1 MRLSRV
7 KLIGFKSFV
16 DPTTIELESDLVCIV
31 GPNGCGKSN
40 TIDAVRWV
48 LGESS
53 AKHLRGESMAD
64 VIFNGSTSRKPVG
77 QASVELVFDN
87 SDGTLGGEYASYAE
101 ISVKRLVTR
110 DGQSH
115 YFLNGVRCRRRDITH
130 IFLGTGLG
138 PRSYAIIEQG
148 MISRLIESKPDELR
162 HYLEETAGISKYKDR
177 RRETELRMQH
187 TRDNLDR
194 LNDLRDELNKQQEKL
209 KRQSEAA
216 ARFKV
221 LREEERLLEA
231 QLHALHW
238 RELNVKAQQQQ
249 AVLAQAESKA
259 EAHQT
264 AITSIDNQLETLRQS
279 HDTQSD
285 HLQSVQSHFY
295 MKGSEVARL
304 EQELKHIKQRAEQF
318 TEEQTQVV
326 QDLAELRQELA
337 MHRENTENLRVR
349 SKELE
354 PLLLSREFHE
364 SETAQRLRE
373 AENAMEAWQIT
384 WETINRDWHQVS
396 QKAHG
401 EQTTIT
407 HLETATVKAKER
419 IQKLSEQLSLVQ
431 AGVLAAQLQVVEQ
444 AIIDKQQVFNE
455 RKVQLENS
463 QQAIVTQKAANLEI
477 QQRWDRAKDT
487 LSHTKA
493 ELASTQALQQAALGQ
508 KDDKLNA
515 WLTQRSLISA
525 PRLAQEILVETG
537 YEKAVETVLGDT
549 LQAVCVDVLHDIADH
564 IDSLA
569 SCKARFVQHNHSQQ
583 PAPAHSLLAKV
594 KSSVLDL
601 APWLS
606 HVTVVDDLAQALRVQ
621 SSLKAHESVIT
632 VDGVWLGQDWIRVS
646 AQVADQQS
654 VLVREQKIHA
664 LTQDI
669 ESQER
674 TLAEL
679 NEAIRSGRE
688 QLEDLEMAR
697 DDAQKSLNEQH
708 RALSES
714 RAELQ
719 SIQKEHQQAEQR
731 RKQIEQ
737 EIKELTQHLEADEL
751 KVKTTRQSLAQNL
764 DDMHRLERD
773 REIQMGLK
781 ESILKRHQETKQSA
795 KLAHDQFQQ
804 AKIEQSQ
811 VESKLSSAAHNL
823 DRMVAQEV
831 KLNDREIW
839 LNEQLLTNN
848 APMSEMEASLATKLV
863 ERASADDAL
872 QIARESLDSV
882 AHALRAAENQRGQ
895 TEQLL
900 SVCRSE
906 LEGLRLAISE
916 IIVRRTTI
924 EEQMT
929 ASEHPLEA
937 IISQLLDSATAKETS
952 TLLDTT
958 RDRIKRLGPINLAAI
973 DEYEATHE
981 RQAYLDAQ
989 HLDLS
994 QALETLTNAIAKID
1008 KETKDRF
1015 KETFDKVNH
1024 NLSTLFP
1031 SVFGG
1036 GEAYLELTGEDLL
1049 DTGITIMARPPG
1061 KRNATIHLLSGG
1073 EKTLTALA
1081 LVFSLFKLNPSPF
1094 CMLDEVDAPLDDSNV
1109 GRFCN
1114 LLKEMA
1120 KSVQFI
1126 FITHNKLT
1134 MEVGEHMMGVT
1145 MKEPGVSRI
1154 VSVNINEVWNY
1165 NGFWLW

>member
-7 KLIGFKSFV
+7 KLVGFKSFV
-16 DPTTIELESDLVCIV
+16 DATTIELESDLVCIV

-53 AKHLRGESMAD
+53 AKHLRGESMSD

-101 ISVKRLVTR
+101 ISVKRMVTR
-110 DGQSH
+110 DGQSN

-162 HYLEETAGISKYKDR
+162 QYLEETAGISKYKDR

-194 LNDLRDELNKQQEKL
+194 LNDLRDELAKQQEKL
-209 KRQSEAA
+209 QRQSEAA
-216 ARFKV
+216 AKFKV
-221 LREEERLLEA
+221 LREEERMLEA
-231 QLHALHW
+231 QLHGLYW
-238 RELNVKAQQQQ
+238 RELHVKAQQQQ

-259 EAHQT
+259 EGHQT
-264 AITSIDNQLETLRQS
+264 AITGLDNQLETLRQS

-285 HLQSVQSHFY
+285 HLQTTQSHFY

-318 TEEQTQVV
+318 SQERTQVV
-326 QDLAELRQELA
+326 QDLAELRQELK
-337 MHRENTENLRVR
+337 MHRENTEALRIRAKELVPALL
-349 SKELE
+349 SKEA
-354 PLLLSREFHE
+354 LSSE
-364 SETAQRLRE
+364 SSQKLRE
-373 AENAMEAWQIT
+373 AESALEAWQIS
-384 WETINRDWHQVS
+384 WESISRDWHQVS

-407 HLETATVKAKER
+407 HLETASVKAKDRVE
-419 IQKLSEQLSLVQ
+419 KLSEQLTSVQ
-431 AGVLAAQLQVVEQ
+431 ADVLAAQLTVIEE
-444 AIIDKQQVFNE
+444 AIVQKQNTFNE
-455 RKVQLENS
+455 RKLQLEAS
-463 QQAIVTQKAANLEI
+463 QQQIIAQKTENQAV
-477 QQRWDRAKDT
+477 QHRWDRAKDQ
-487 LSHTKA
+487 LSQTKA

-515 WLTQRSLISA
+515 WLTQRSLVSA
-525 PRLAQEILVETG
+525 PRLAQEITVEAG

-564 IDSLA
+564 INSLTA
-569 SCKARFVQHNHSQQ
+569 CKARFVQHSRSQSV
-583 PAPAHSLLAKV
+583 APANSLLSKV
-594 KSSVLDL
+594 KSTVLDL
-601 APWLS
+601 APWLA
-606 HVTVVDDLAQALRVQ
+606 HVTVVNDLTEALRVQ
-621 SSLKAHESVIT
+621 STLKSHESVIT
-632 VDGVWLGQDWIRVS
+632 VDGIWLGQDWIRVS

-654 VLVREQKIHA
+654 VLVREQKILT
-664 LTQDI
+664 LTQ
-669 ESQER
+669 ELAAQEQA
-674 TLAEL
+674 LVDL
-679 NEAIRSGRE
+679 NEAIRLGRE
-688 QLEDLEMAR
+688 KLEDLEMAR
-697 DDAQKSLNEQH
+697 DDAQKALNEQH
-708 RALSES
+708 RSLSES
-714 RAELQ
+714 RAQLQ

-731 RKQIEQ
+731 RKQIEH
-737 EIKELTQHLEADEL
+737 ELKELMQHLEADEL
-751 KVKTTRQSLAQNL
+751 KIKNTRQSLAVNL
-764 DDMHRLERD
+764 DAMHKLERD
-773 REIQMGLK
+773 RELQQGLK
-781 ESILKRHQETKQSA
+781 DSIQKTHQEAKQRA
-795 KLAHDQFQQ
+795 KISHDEFQN
-804 AKIEQSQ
+804 ARIEQSQ

-823 DRMVAQEV
+823 ERMVAQEG

-839 LNEQLLTNN
+839 LSEQLETNN
-848 APMSEMEASLATKLV
+848 APIAEMESSLAAKLI

-872 QIARESLDSV
+872 QQAREQLDTV
-882 AHALRAAENQRGQ
+882 AHALRAAESQRAQ

-900 SVCRSE
+900 TACRSE
-906 LEGLRLAISE
+906 LESLRLAISE
-916 IIVRRTTI
+916 VIVRRTTI
-924 EEQMT
+924 EEQM
-929 ASEHPLEA
+929 AGSEHPLETIVA
-937 IISQLLDSATAKETS
+937 QLLESATAKDTS
-952 TLLDTT
+952 AKLDTT

-981 RQAYLDAQ
+981 RRTYLDAQ

-1154 VSVNINEVWNY
+1154 VSVNINEAVE
-1165 NGFWLW
+1165 LAQE